1 MKFFF
6 KTLIIFFIFSCSDSK
21 DKSFLQANLLV
32 NPEYKFSDQ
41 FLYCNFN
48 KGFNVLNLESFL
60 SGFIED
66 IDSFDLSV
74 LFADSTNVNE
84 FIFKLRNYS
93 SNNIYETFI
102 EKLSNEGF
110 DEIASCKFNE
120 EQLRGYLVLE
130 LDKKIDK
137 SSYTSEILNCNYNE
151 GYNFGTFRIAL
162 DRFVSEIKNQD
173 ILYEAE
179 YLQNDKLES
188 SFIWINKYYEDD
200 YLDKLSDKW
209 ITNDNASGIKEE
221 FSENAICEGS
231 KIYNSFLISK
241 I

>member
-1 MKFFF
+1 M
-6 KTLIIFFIFSCSDSK
+6 
-21 DKSFLQANLLV
+21 
-32 NPEYKFSDQ
+32 
-41 FLYCNFN
+41 
-48 KGFNVLNLESFL
+48 
-60 SGFIED
+60 
-66 IDSFDLSV
+66 
-74 LFADSTNVNE
+74 FADSTNVNE

-102 EKLSNEGF
+102 EKLSNKGF

-130 LDKKIDK
+130 LDKKIDN

-162 DRFVSEIKNQD
+162 DRFVSEIKKQD

-200 YLDKLSDKW
+200 YLDTLADKW
-209 ITNDNASGIKEE
+209 ITNDNASGIKAE